1 MKAYT
6 VRDLRDRLGEVT
18 QTVAAGE
25 LALVS
30 RNGEP
35 LFVAVPFNDRLLEHG
50 IALNIACS
58 LFAEGVLSLGQAARF
73 AGLDKGSFIEKLG
86 EAGIPA
92 VNYPPEELA
101 GELDALK

>member
-18 QTVAAGE
+18 QTVAEGE
-25 LALVS
+25 LALIS

-35 LFVAVPFNDRLLEHG
+35 LFMAVPFSDRLLEQG
-50 IALNIACS
+50 IALNIACM
-58 LFAEGVLSLGQAARF
+58 LFSEGVLSLGQAARF
-73 AGLDKGSFIEKLG
+73 VGVGKEEFLEKLG

-92 VNYPPEELA
+92 VSYSPDDLA